1 LKLKSCLTPFVKPL
15 AWAAPFTLR
24 KAYPPKRIA
33 DLIKVRI
40 SADGEGIEL
49 WNGDTP
55 KAKAWITITN
65 LSPFSLELDRAFGS
79 FSYGAELESFSYL
92 QKEKIL
98 PASEKSFPIE
108 TSLTKEQAGVIQRL
122 MTSNP
127 RPEVRFNAHIL
138 CSVHN
143 FDLHKSLGTTHHRL
157 VNFNAAG

>member
-1 LKLKSCLTPFVKPL
+1 VTQTIIEFLIKFL

-24 KAYPPKRIA
+24 KAYPPNRIA

-40 SADGEGIEL
+40 SSDGEGIEF
-49 WNGDTP
+49 WNGELP
-55 KAKAWITITN
+55 KAKTWITITN

-79 FSYGAELESFSYL
+79 FSYGAELENFFYL

-98 PASEKSFPIE
+98 PASEKSIPIE
-108 TSLTKEQAGVIQRL
+108 ASLTKEHADVIQRL

-138 CSVHN
+138 GRVHN
-143 FDLHKSLGTTHHRL
+143 FDLYRTLGTTHHRL
-157 VNFNAAG
+157 VNFKAAG